1 MYQPANIKLKKIDCL
16 DDLKFQ
22 GMHLHKHAFTEILTA
37 ATLTLD
43 ANDNGKVILCEV
55 TTVITLPAI
64 GSGEVG
70 PYTLVNYGEEGVVTA
85 GISDVQITVDPA
97 TADRITG
104 CDITGLENKDMV
116 NTLATAKK
124 GDLLKLTYG
133 GGIGW
138 SIVEMRGTW
147 TRET

>member
-1 MYQPANIKLKKIDCL
+1 VKQPANMKVKKIDCL

-22 GMHLHKHAFTEILTA
+22 GMHLHKHQFTEILPD
-37 ATLTLD
+37 ATLTCD

-64 GSGEVG
+64 GSSEMG
-70 PYTLVNYGEEGVVTA
+70 PYTFVNYGEETD
-85 GISDVQITVDPA
+85 GISDVQITISPNA
-97 TADRITG
+97 NDRITG
-104 CDITGLENKDMV
+104 CDITGAENKDMV

-124 GDLLKLTYG
+124 GDLLKLAYG
-133 GGIGW
+133 GAAGW
-138 SIVEMRGTW
+138 SVVEMIGTW

>member
-1 MYQPANIKLKKIDCL
+1 MGYHQCADIKPNKIDCL

-22 GMHLHKHAFTEILTA
+22 GMHLHKHVFTEILPD

-64 GSGEVG
+64 GSGEMG
-70 PYTLVNYGEEGVVTA
+70 PYTLVNYGKETA
-85 GISDVQITVDPA
+85 GISDVQITVNPN
-97 TADRITG
+97 TNDRITG
-104 CDITGLENKDMV
+104 CDITGAENKDMV

-133 GGIGW
+133 GSAGW
-138 SIVEMRGTW
+138 SVVEMRGTW